1 VLVFM
6 IIRQSCL
13 ENCHALFPSYHLKKV
28 TRRGRMLTIKYA
40 FSLLISKQLK
50 HTYCTMCKMNVEM
63 TNIVYKRLANNR
75 LAILGNCTRC
85 SAKLLKTRVMPT
97 SGISKKKLTPLFSD
111 ARKKHGAIKN
121 LSDLSCSK

>member
-1 VLVFM
+1 
-6 IIRQSCL
+6 
-13 ENCHALFPSYHLKKV
+13 
-28 TRRGRMLTIKYA
+28 
-40 FSLLISKQLK
+40 
-50 HTYCTMCKMNVEM
+50 MNVEM

-97 SGISKKKLTPLFSD
+97 FGISKKKLTPLFSD

-121 LSDLSCSK
+121 LSVQINTRWDTNFSRDFRD